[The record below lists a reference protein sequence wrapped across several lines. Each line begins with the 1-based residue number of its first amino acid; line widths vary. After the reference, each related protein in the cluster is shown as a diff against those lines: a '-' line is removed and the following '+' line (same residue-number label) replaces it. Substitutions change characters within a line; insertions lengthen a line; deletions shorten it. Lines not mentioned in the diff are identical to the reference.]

1 MRKLNG
7 ADLEAMYSLHL
18 EYRTE
23 APFCERSLRYFL
35 SACTVYDYQT
45 DGEDLLSICL
55 MDIASKLADEM
66 GLSDAEA

>member
-7 ADLEAMYSLHL
+7 ADPEAMYSLHL

-35 SACTVYDYQT
+35 SACTVYYYQT
-45 DGEDLLSICL
+45 DGEDLLNKCL
-55 MDIASKLADEM
+55 MDIASRMADEM

>member
-23 APFCERSLRYFL
+23 APY
-35 SACTVYDYQT
+35 YQT
-45 DGEDLLSICL
+45 DGEDLLNKCL
-55 MDIASKLADEM
+55 MDIASRMADEM

>member
-18 EYRTE
+18 EYRTDV
-23 APFCERSLRYFL
+23 PFCERTLSYFL

-45 DGEDLLSICL
+45 DGEDLLNKCL
-55 MDIASKLADEM
+55 MDIASRMADEM